1 MRPACNAGNPPCD
14 ARLPQLVDRQGG
26 DATVCHFSGSFRQGH
41 SETSRH
47 AGGLE
52 SSSYGRDVGVDRRGQ
67 RCLAFGYGAL
77 RPSASGTSPRLNTSL
92 PSAHYG
98 PVRLPRA
105 VHRRR
110 VSWDF
115 PTRPVGPSPTAGPR
129 LSRLSREV
137 CPYMLRVSDRAGLRG
152 ASRWRRVECGLPLFL
167 TAAALQRV
175 RLSRL
180 NTRPARSPVNA
191 SPAPL
196 RASTH
201 DSGPLRRQKALGKEA
216 TLISTKS
223 GN

>member
-26 DATVCHFSGSFRQGH
+26 DATVCHFSGSCRQGY

-115 PTRPVGPSPTAGPR
+115 PTRPVGPSPTAGPG

-152 ASRWRRVECGLPLFL
+152 RLALATRRVWPSAFPYSVGAPEGSSF
-167 TAAALQRV
+167 AAEYPACAFPCQRF
-175 RLSRL
+175 
-180 NTRPARSPVNA
+180 AC
-191 SPAPL
+191 
-196 RASTH
+196 
-201 DSGPLRRQKALGKEA
+201 
-216 TLISTKS
+216 TLA
-223 GN
+223 GVDA